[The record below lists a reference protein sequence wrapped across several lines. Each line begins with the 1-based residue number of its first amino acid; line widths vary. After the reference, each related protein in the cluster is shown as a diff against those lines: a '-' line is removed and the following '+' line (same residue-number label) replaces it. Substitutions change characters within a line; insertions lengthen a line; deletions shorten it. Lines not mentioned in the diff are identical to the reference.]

1 MDPLHRNSAFA
12 IAVRDFVKNYCD
24 GDEYIAAMRLRELAD
39 RLEQDAFEKE
49 TVEGVKHEE
58 KHT

>member
-1 MDPLHRNSAFA
+1 M
-12 IAVRDFVKNYCD
+12 RDFVKNYCD